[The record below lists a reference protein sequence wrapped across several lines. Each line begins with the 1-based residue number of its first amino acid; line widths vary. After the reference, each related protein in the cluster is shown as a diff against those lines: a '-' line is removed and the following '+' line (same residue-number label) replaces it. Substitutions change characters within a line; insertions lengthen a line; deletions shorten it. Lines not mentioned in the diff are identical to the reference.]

1 MEICLWAQLLQLKYD
16 AISRKFIVSLTKSKH
31 DKTNIHTKTNIQ
43 TTVAVLNVL
52 DHSGRQQG
60 DRLGH
65 PGSADGAVGVG
76 PLVAGRAHQVALG
89 AAVDG
94 PRGGHLQAHW
104 ALDTF
109 LQLLSQGFQG
119 LLARL
124 QLALN

>member
-76 PLVAGRAHQVALG
+76 PLVAGGAHKVALG

-94 PRGGHLQAHW
+94 PQGGHLQAHW